1 ALQGA
6 RNSLY
11 NSGTIAASGRSAAV
25 QLDTGSTSFVTNR
38 GSITSAAACVSGTA
52 AGATSVV
59 SSGVLD
65 CGGNA
70 VTLGAGNDD
79 VTLAGNSITHGNID
93 LGGGDDLLALEV
105 DAGLAGRLDGSLLG
119 AETLHKNGAGVFT
132 LAGDAEDGFTSAHV
146 NAGTLVLV
154 GGTLTGNTHVHAG
167 GTLQAVQYAF
177 AGNLDNEGLLVSD
190 GGVLV
195 VDGDF
200 TQSAEGSLRMYSN
213 VSGSDSSRIE
223 ATGAA

>member
-1 ALQGA
+1 GDYTYGMTAAGAGNVLVHGGIATIATSGGSAHGVFVIGDDHSVRHEGSIVAGPGPGVALPGA
-6 RNSLY
+6 RYSLY
-11 NSGTIAASGRSAAV
+11 NLPPIAASGPSAAV
-25 QLDTGSTSFVTNR
+25 QLHTGSTSFVTNR

-79 VTLAGNSITHGNID
+79 VTLAGNSITHGDID

-119 AETLHKNGAGVFT
+119 AETLHKNGAGAIPV
-132 LAGDAEDGFTSAHV
+132 AGDAEVGFTSAHV
-146 NAGTLVLV
+146 NAGTLVL
-154 GGTLTGNTHVHAG
+154 
-167 GTLQAVQYAF
+167 
-177 AGNLDNEGLLVSD
+177 
-190 GGVLV
+190 
-195 VDGDF
+195 
-200 TQSAEGSLRMYSN
+200 
-213 VSGSDSSRIE
+213 
-223 ATGAA
+223 